1 MILRALVLALLL
13 PFPAKA
19 ATVAEQA
26 TQAAS
31 DLRAAITALE
41 GAKGARDRVTALTA
55 TIRAYESGLATLRAS
70 LREVQLRERQLTLR
84 FESDSARV
92 QQLLGVLAQVDTNPG
107 PLLLLHP
114 DGPLGTARSGMI
126 LADVAP
132 ALQAEV
138 EKMRADLV
146 ELRDLRDLRTAS
158 AETLTQGLAAAQ
170 DARTALS
177 QAISDRTDL
186 PIRFEDDPARLDEL
200 RASTE
205 TLAAFAAGLAPDI
218 QAAADFDTQKGTLPL
233 PVQGRLIRAA
243 GEADAAG
250 VRHPGLSLA
259 TRPLALVTAPAA
271 GTIRYRGPLLDYG
284 NVMILE
290 PGAGYLMIFAGL
302 GEVYGEVG
310 EVVPAAAPLGLMG
323 GAEPGPEF
331 LTTAA
336 QGAAQDSETIYIE
349 LRRGTEPEDPAPWF
363 ADLEDGEE

>member
-1 MILRALVLALLL
+1 MRLRALALALTLAA
-13 PFPAKA
+13 PAGA

-26 TQAAS
+26 TQAAA
-31 DLRAAITALE
+31 DLQAAIAALE
-41 GAKGARDRVTALTA
+41 GAQGARDRVAALTA
-55 TIRAYESGLATLRAS
+55 TIRAYEKGLAALRDS

-92 QQLLGVLAQVDTNPG
+92 QQLLGVLAQVDIDAG

-126 LADVAP
+126 LAEVAP
-132 ALQAEV
+132 ALQSEV
-138 EKMRADLV
+138 ERMRAELT
-146 ELRDLRDLRTAS
+146 ELRDLRALRAAA
-158 AETLTQGLAAAQ
+158 AETLTRGLVAAQ
-170 DARTALS
+170 AARTALS

-200 RASTE
+200 RASSE
-205 TLAAFAAGLAPDI
+205 TLDAFAKGLAPDI
-218 QAAADFDTQKGTLPL
+218 EAPEDFETLKGKLPL

-259 TRPLALVTAPAA
+259 TRPRALVTAPAA

-302 GEVYGEVG
+302 GEVYGDVG
-310 EVVPAAAPLGLMG
+310 EVVPAGAPLALMG
-323 GAEPGPEF
+323 GADPGPEF
-331 LTTAA
+331 LTAPSQT
-336 QGAAQDSETIYIE
+336 AAQDSETLYVE

-363 ADLEDGEE
+363 ADLEDGTE